1 MQLVDG
7 EMGKIIDDARKKT
20 TGTFRALDDE
30 TPVHGQEYAN
40 VQVSAGRIQIAHD
53 DISHPSTPP
62 PRERP
67 STNLHDACP
76 LCFGGDMDIV
86 MPGVHLIMCLDTNFQ
101 LKRNR
106 DKDRRKEFAGL
117 PGSLDPKVISLRTI
131 FLSEVQIREWEERVE
146 VL

>member
-1 MQLVDG
+1 MCRCWLVAF
-7 EMGKIIDDARKKT
+7 KIT
-20 TGTFRALDDE
+20 
-30 TPVHGQEYAN
+30 HG
-40 VQVSAGRIQIAHD
+40 

-62 PRERP
+62 PQERP

-76 LCFGGDMDIV
+76 LCFGGDLDIV
-86 MPGVHLIMCLDTNFQ
+86 TPGVHLIVCLNTNFQ

-106 DKDRRKEFAGL
+106 DKDRRKEFVGL

-131 FLSEVQIREWEERVE
+131 FLSEVQIQEWEERVE